1 MKLFHGHEVEKI
13 IKCNEYHKPI
23 TKRLDECYGR
33 CSSAKKSIYNKL
45 MDEYSDAED
54 RAVWSHNCSFFT
66 FVARYDDG
74 YIYVTHTKRVA
85 YIY

>member
-1 MKLFHGHEVEKI
+1 MKTFHGHNVEKI
-13 IKCNEYHKPI
+13 IKLTEHCKPI

-33 CSSAKKSIYNKL
+33 CSEAKKSIYNEL
-45 MDEYSDAED
+45 MKEYDD
-54 RAVWSHNCSFFT
+54 TYDKGVLSHNCSFFT
-66 FVARYDDG
+66 FAAVYDDG